1 MTLFLCLGM
10 AKLLLFFL
18 VADKV
23 PLLRPTFPST
33 CLSPDQPGYG
43 QVVASGPSRRR
54 PRRNTHA
61 NSALMHAPRDA
72 HANWTVVTPHTDQS
86 ISRQPISPLQS
97 TSSHY
102 TTTSFYPPSHDV
114 HFQQGYQY
122 SSPVDWGNSSVAA
135 RPQEHPMS
143 ASPAPRDRGNS
154 VRYSPYSAHAPHP
167 ARRLSSDSRG
177 PLSLDIPSLSVRDSP
192 AHPRPSGMENI
203 TLPPIQAPTGYG
215 SSQSPYALPP
225 ISAMEDLRG
234 MHVNDSAAVLR
245 RLRSDDDA
253 FSEPDHS
260 TDAQL
265 RSRRRSFSSQPQL

>member
-1 MTLFLCLGM
+1 V
-10 AKLLLFFL
+10 FFL
-18 VADKV
+18 AIDRYS
-23 PLLRPTFPST
+23 LRSPTFPST

-54 PRRNTHA
+54 ARRNTHA

-72 HANWTVVTPHTDQS
+72 HANWTVVTPHTDRG
-86 ISRQPISPLQS
+86 ISGQPISPIQS

-102 TTTSFYPPSHDV
+102 TTTSFYPPNHDV
-114 HFQQGYQY
+114 HYHQQSYQY
-122 SSPVDWGNSSVAA
+122 SPPAERGNPTTAPHS
-135 RPQEHPMS
+135 QEHSIS
-143 ASPAPRDRGNS
+143 ASPASRDRGNS

-167 ARRLSSDSRG
+167 PRRLSSDSRG
-177 PLSLDIPSLSVRDSP
+177 PLSLDIPVLSLRDYGHEP
-192 AHPRPSGMENI
+192 QTHPRPSGLENI
-203 TLPPIQAPTGYG
+203 TLPPIQPPTGHSG
-215 SSQSPYALPP
+215 SQSPYALPP

-253 FSEPDHS
+253 YSEPGRS

-265 RSRRRSFSSQPQL
+265 RTRRRSFSSQPHM